1 MCASCSN
8 TTSFLGWHIYL
19 LKLEI
24 KHSIDFPSAI
34 RRKLKG
40 RLPEFSFGKVVNQIE
55 GMLAALARQV
65 NASGGFTLVPRQ
77 RANTIEPAGQTR
89 VQALKQRQN
98 QFCFSDPEN
107 TV

>member
-34 RRKLKG
+34 RRKLNQEVFLNLVSG
-40 RLPEFSFGKVVNQIE
+40 RL
-55 GMLAALARQV
+55 
-65 NASGGFTLVPRQ
+65 
-77 RANTIEPAGQTR
+77 
-89 VQALKQRQN
+89 
-98 QFCFSDPEN
+98 
-107 TV
+107 